1 MKTTAL
7 RKLSFFLTLLM
18 LANPVL
24 TSCSESGTGS
34 DETAPTSGEVSSE
47 VEVIAEETETETEE
61 ILTDNVPELDFG
73 GETVTIAGQKSDGCS
88 DIASEEITG
97 EVVNDAIYNRNAA
110 MEERFN
116 VVFGEPLAT
125 DYTTVSNTVKATVQA
140 GDPAYD
146 IILNQLAQTSS
157 DALNG
162 NYMNLSEIPHLD
174 FTQRWY
180 PASVI
185 ESASLNDK
193 LYLMVSDLCISYV
206 GQTWS
211 MCFNKDIA
219 TDMGIEN
226 LYDLVREG
234 EWTIDKLKEITS
246 EIYIDINGDG
256 VRDEGDRY
264 GFTMGSNGIDGC
276 KGAALIYGAGL
287 RFMKINEDYTMEHL
301 LGSEEAQKVAEK
313 FYELNNQA
321 GSTVFT
327 GHTYPLYAMMQQI
340 AVFAP
345 AQLHHYYGHAR
356 DFEGTFG
363 VLPLPKNDPAQESY
377 ATLCDAGCNCISVPV
392 VIKNPEMTGA
402 LIEAMSAYSTNNVVP
417 AFVDV
422 SLQTK
427 VARDEESVEMMQIV
441 LDSRVMDFAYL
452 YCGWNGWTWQ
462 LADLFKDPGAYASKF
477 TSKQKVMDKTYER
490 MIKNFIEE

>member
-34 DETAPTSGEVSSE
+34 DETAPTSGEISSE

-61 ILTDNVPELDFG
+61 VLTDNVPELDFG

-206 GQTWS
+206 GQT
-211 MCFNKDIA
+211 
-219 TDMGIEN
+219 
-226 LYDLVREG
+226 
-234 EWTIDKLKEITS
+234 
-246 EIYIDINGDG
+246 
-256 VRDEGDRY
+256 
-264 GFTMGSNGIDGC
+264 
-276 KGAALIYGAGL
+276 
-287 RFMKINEDYTMEHL
+287 
-301 LGSEEAQKVAEK
+301 
-313 FYELNNQA
+313 
-321 GSTVFT
+321 
-327 GHTYPLYAMMQQI
+327 
-340 AVFAP
+340 
-345 AQLHHYYGHAR
+345 
-356 DFEGTFG
+356 
-363 VLPLPKNDPAQESY
+363 
-377 ATLCDAGCNCISVPV
+377 
-392 VIKNPEMTGA
+392 
-402 LIEAMSAYSTNNVVP
+402 
-417 AFVDV
+417 
-422 SLQTK
+422 
-427 VARDEESVEMMQIV
+427 
-441 LDSRVMDFAYL
+441 
-452 YCGWNGWTWQ
+452 
-462 LADLFKDPGAYASKF
+462 
-477 TSKQKVMDKTYER
+477 
-490 MIKNFIEE
+490 